1 MMIRGV
7 RGATTVDVDEPE
19 AVGEATRQLLRAMVG
34 ANGIEE
40 FDVASILFSTTP
52 DLVSAYPAS
61 AVRQIGWQHTAL
73 MGCVEMD
80 KPGGLCRCIRIL
92 LHWNTDRRPEEIH
105 HIYLN
110 GAIQLRPDLSQNSSQ
125 G

>member
-7 RGATTVDVDEPE
+7 RGATTVDADEPE
-19 AVGEATRQLLRAMVG
+19 AIGEATRQLLQAMVD

-52 DLVSAYPAS
+52 DLTSAYPAS
-61 AVRQIGWQHTAL
+61 AARQLGWQHTAL
-73 MGCVEMD
+73 MGCVEID

-110 GAIQLRPDLSQNSSQ
+110 RAIKLRPDLSQDNSR

>member
-1 MMIRGV
+1 MIRGV
-7 RGATTVDVDEPE
+7 RGATTVDVDESE

-110 GAIQLRPDLSQNSSQ
+110 DAIQLRPDLSQNSSQ